1 MEWEWYQ
8 DSGAFAEAAWPL
20 LSRQEDRYSLF
31 LGVLAQI
38 KEGRYEKFVIGIA
51 RDSQGFAALALMTPP
66 HPLQLIVL
74 RESAGLE
81 ALVAQKFL
89 ETGLAVPGVIGD
101 KVVAQQFA
109 QAWSGFTGEQ
119 VRVAMDQGLYRI
131 DAVQKKLAKSP
142 GSWRVANRFDAEL
155 LIGWYV
161 LFSEETGIGT
171 PSPAEAKE
179 RIADFID
186 RKEVFLWEHD
196 GRAVACMKK
205 ARPSK
210 HGVTVSFVFTPKAW
224 RKKGY
229 ARSLVAEVTEE
240 LLEEY
245 DFAMLYTDLSN
256 GTSNKIYQEIGYEQ
270 IANPLHLK
278 FEANT
283 RE

>member
-8 DSGAFAEAAWPL
+8 DSGAFSEAVWPL
-20 LSRQEDRYSLF
+20 LSKREDRYSLF

-38 KEGRYEKFVIGIA
+38 KEGRYEKFVIGLA
-51 RDSQGFAALALMTPP
+51 KDAEGFAALALMTLP

-74 RESAGLE
+74 REAAGVE

-101 KVVAQQFA
+101 KAAAQQFA
-109 QAWSGFTGEQ
+109 QAWSGLTGEQ
-119 VRVAMDQGLYRI
+119 SSVAMDQGLYRI
-131 DAVQKKLAKSP
+131 DAVRKKLPKSA
-142 GSWRVANRFDAEL
+142 GSWRVANRFDTAL
-155 LIGWYV
+155 LIDWYV

-171 PSPAEAKE
+171 PTPTEAEEK
-179 RIADFID
+179 IAGFIN

-196 GRAVACMKK
+196 GCTVSCMKK

-210 HGVTVSFVFTPKAW
+210 HGITVSFVYTPKVL

-278 FEANT
+278 FEAST